1 MLTKGDET
9 MTLGFLLMSGGLSSR
24 MGSPKALL
32 ALRGQPLLL
41 HIARAGEGFSER
53 LLSVNDDAIPT
64 PEGYLRVSDVYKECG
79 PMGGLHAALTAAQSD
94 ALVVAPCDAPYFTK
108 DAAAFLASQY
118 SDEYDAVI
126 LEDENG
132 RAHPMMGVYA
142 KSCLPALTAHLE
154 ERRFKIMM
162 MLANLRVRR
171 VRLPES
177 IPQRV
182 MNNLNTPEDY
192 ATLCREALAEEVQ
205 RIAREAGRIILSAGS
220 YDVEQKEGHANF
232 VTSVDKAVQAY
243 LSAALREAL
252 PSSRFIGEEQENDA
266 LTAEPTWIIDPVDGT
281 TNLIHDYRQSA
292 VSIALCE
299 EGLPVMAAVYQ
310 PYTDELFFS
319 EKGCGATLNGRPI
332 RAAQTPFDRAL
343 VSFGTSPYNAEL
355 AERSM
360 KLALA
365 FLQNCADIR
374 RSGSAAIDLAN
385 VACGRT
391 DAFFELVLQP
401 WDYAAGALLV
411 TEAGGQFMM
420 PFSRGSLDFGR
431 PQGILAANAVCVQEA
446 LALIGSVL
454 K

>member
-1 MLTKGDET
+1 

-24 MGSPKALL
+24 MGTPKALL
-32 ALRGQPLLL
+32 RLAGQPLLL
-41 HIARAGEGFSER
+41 HIARAGEDFSER
-53 LLSVNDDAIPT
+53 ILSVNDDAIPT
-64 PEGYLRVSDVYKECG
+64 PEGYLRIADIYTACG
-79 PMGGLHAALTAAQSD
+79 PMGGLHASLTAAQSD

-108 DAAAFLASQY
+108 EAASFLASQY
-118 SDEYDAVI
+118 SGEYDAVI

-142 KSCLPALTAHLE
+142 KSCLPMLTKHLQE
-154 ERRFKIMM
+154 NRFKLMM
-162 MLANLRVRR
+162 MLSELRVRR

-182 MNNLNTPEDY
+182 MSNLNTPEDY
-192 ATLCREALAEEVQ
+192 EALCREALSEAMK
-205 RIAREAGRIILSAGS
+205 RIAREAGRIILDHGA

-232 VTSVDKAVQAY
+232 VTSVDKAVQEY

-252 PSSRFIGEEQENDA
+252 PGSRFIGEEQENDA
-266 LTAEPTWIIDPVDGT
+266 LTGEPTWIIDPVDGT

-299 EGLPVMAAVYQ
+299 NGVPVMAAVYQ
-310 PYTDELFFS
+310 PYTDELFFA
-319 EKGCGATLNGRPI
+319 EKGCGATLNGQPI
-332 RAAQTPFDRAL
+332 HAAQHPFERAL

-360 KLALA
+360 KMALS
-365 FLQNCADIR
+365 FLQSCADIR

-385 VACGRT
+385 VACGRV

-411 TEAGGQFMM
+411 TEAGGQFTM
-420 PFSRGSLDFGR
+420 PFGGGQIRFDK
-431 PQGILAANAVCVQEA
+431 PQGILAASDVCAEKT
-446 LALIGSVL
+446 LAHIRHVL
-454 K
+454 D